1 MTDNIFEIATKEKFR
16 FPYKGM
22 ISTEDLWDLSAAQLD
37 TIYKALNA
45 EKKTT
50 DEDSLLEQHTK
61 EDRMLLVKIEIV
73 KYVFAE
79 KQAEVAAKKQK
90 AINDEKKR
98 RVMELIASKEDA
110 ALADKP
116 IEELKKMLEELA

>member
-1 MTDNIFEIATKEKFR
+1 MTENIFEIATKEKFR